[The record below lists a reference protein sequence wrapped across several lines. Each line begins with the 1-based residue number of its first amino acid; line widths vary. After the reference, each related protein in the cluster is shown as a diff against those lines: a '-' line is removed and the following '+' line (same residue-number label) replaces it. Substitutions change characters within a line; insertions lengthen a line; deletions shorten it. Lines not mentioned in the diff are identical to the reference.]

1 MRRDRSVMGP
11 AFLLVAV
18 LAASPA
24 FADPFDGSQALICAT
39 MQTFECDGESPCKPG
54 DADDVRIPDFVR
66 IDFDKKVIT
75 PLDEER
81 RGEKTTIQRI
91 ERAEGRIILQGVE
104 AGRGWSLLLSEATG
118 NTVLTV
124 SADQDAFVAFGECTR
139 P

>member
-1 MRRDRSVMGP
+1 MAEGGRVKRLT
-11 AFLLVAV
+11 LLLAGA

-24 FADPFDGSQALICAT
+24 LADPFDGSDALVCGY
-39 MQTFECDGESPCKPG
+39 MQTYECNGESECKPG

-66 IDFDKKVIT
+66 IDFDKKTIT
-75 PLDEER
+75 ALDEER
-81 RGEKTTIQRI
+81 RGEVTTIRHM
-91 ERAEGRIILQGVE
+91 ERSEGRIILQGVE

-124 SADQDAFVAFGECTR
+124 SADQDAFVVFGECTR